1 MYQKQDKVYRGELL
15 AMASIKC
22 FGVFLCLTL
31 WWGSVVQA
39 IGGPRW
45 ELERVGD
52 LTVKLNPIYAQ
63 TLEDPEP
70 YLQCKW
76 EAHEAIQGEA
86 LNGHCTRFNRETRRL
101 YEWNAEKPGIGS
113 VRLVPSV
120 SLRDGQFVT
129 STHPACLF
137 PVVCV
142 RMRRD

>member
-1 MYQKQDKVYRGELL
+1 MT
-15 AMASIKC
+15 MASIKC
-22 FGVFLCLTL
+22 FVVLVFLTL
-31 WWGSVVQA
+31 WCSSLVKA
-39 IGGPRW
+39 IGGPRR

-52 LTVKLNPIYAQ
+52 LTVKLDPVYSQ

-86 LNGHCTRFNRETRRL
+86 LNGHCTRFNRETRRI
-101 YEWNAEKPGIGS
+101 YDWNAEKPGIGS

-129 STHPACLF
+129 SDHPACIF

-142 RMRRD
+142 RIRRH

>member
-1 MYQKQDKVYRGELL
+1 
-15 AMASIKC
+15 MAFYKFYSL
-22 FGVFLCLTL
+22 FLCIIL
-31 WWGSVVQA
+31 WCSSLVKAV
-39 IGGPRW
+39 GGPRR

-52 LTVKLNPIYAQ
+52 LTVKLDPVYAQ

-86 LNGHCTRFNRETRRL
+86 LNGQCTRFNRETRRL
-101 YEWNAEKPGIGS
+101 YDWNAEKPGIGS

-129 STHPACLF
+129 STHPACVF
-137 PVVCV
+137 SVVCV
-142 RMRRD
+142 RIRRH